1 MVWWCASDRAAREV
15 MTDRNAKKQKQKV
28 GYVVWL
34 DSAQTRA
41 QAQAQTRT
49 HPAADEREGARW
61 GRARHDERWYVW
73 GSSLSI
79 WPPPVPQG
87 RDWSAVVFLLVIS
100 VGFLFFLGLSPRAI
114 SCVRAVTEWGFC
126 FGLWAV
132 LGVWWVCGNGCGWMC
147 AGCVG

>member
-1 MVWWCASDRAAREV
+1 MVKNCFLETLSPLLIVGISFHFVSLRFIHSTGAAGERARWGCDGAGCDVVVVVVWWCASDRAAREV

-79 WPPPVPQG
+79 WPPL
-87 RDWSAVVFLLVIS
+87 RSA
-100 VGFLFFLGLSPRAI
+100 G
-114 SCVRAVTEWGFC
+114 T
-126 FGLWAV
+126 
-132 LGVWWVCGNGCGWMC
+132 
-147 AGCVG
+147 